1 MAAMMILTF
10 AGSTSIPFDYG
21 AAVGIQKEFIKSE
34 DGTVLSEKHT
44 VTVKGAIVAT
54 DGADGL
60 ARYTALVTKGVDVV
74 RKKGGAERAANLV
87 AGSLVLTAGG
97 GDAFGGIYTSAFL
110 TGASLSE
117 PSDDTAGIQ
126 FQEVSLTFECLVLTG
141 ITYNLKAASEQ
152 FEIKRD
158 EDQLFYGNAAGAF
171 TGESDDPYYG
181 FIITHTLSAT
191 GQAKI
196 GATTNSEAYN
206 EASKYIDAKKKS
218 SLLGVI
224 ISNDAQGGNLYN
236 KFNTNKF
243 GVDSGGEYNFAGTGA
258 TGATPAAG
266 YQEYNRTSTETK
278 DLAGG
283 SCTLT
288 RTYFYSNA
296 PFLIDITGSYEKSE
310 DSIDMVKVDGTVTGL
325 SSKDYKDK
333 NHDKYTKAKAGFD
346 VMKGTGDPFGKE
358 SPLYKFADKIFG
370 DNVYST
376 FYAMNMILDDRPI
389 SSSVGENK
397 VKGTIQFSVGY
408 KPIPATVKGEKDAI
422 PHCIALN
429 VTVSEENKPLEIAGA
444 KIQQKTVVPVMILG
458 REKGPILQDMK
469 TTKESTKTAQLEAT
483 VDIVERKKLNDALIE
498 SGVALAL
505 SYAPVNANSFLNA
518 LTYNWDWTVGKLT
531 VNVGW
536 IYTKK

>member
-1 MAAMMILTF
+1 MAAMMTLTF

-44 VTVKGAIVAT
+44 VTVKGAIVST
-54 DGADGL
+54 DGPDGL

-74 RKKGGAERAANLV
+74 RKKGGAGRAAKLV

-126 FQEVSLTFECLVLTG
+126 FQEISLTFECSVLTG

-152 FEIKRD
+152 FEIKRE
-158 EDQLFYGNAAGAF
+158 EDQLFYGNGSGAF
-171 TGESDDPYYG
+171 TGVDDKPFYG
-181 FIITHTLSAT
+181 FTITHTLSAT

-196 GATTNSEAYN
+196 GGAEGSDSEAFN
-206 EASKYIDAKKKS
+206 EASKYIKDKKKTA
-218 SLLGVI
+218 LLNEI
-224 ISNDAQGGNLYN
+224 ISTDVQNGTLLSTFTPT
-236 KFNTNKF
+236 KFQAAA
-243 GVDSGGEYNFAGTGA
+243 VAGEYDFDA
-258 TGATPAAG
+258 T
-266 YQEYNRTSTETK
+266 YKEYNTTSVETK

-310 DSIDMVKVDGTVTGL
+310 DSIDAIKVDGTVTGL
-325 SSKDYKDK
+325 STKLYNDK
-333 NHDKYTKAKAGFD
+333 EHDKYTKAKAGFD
-346 VMKGTGDPFGKE
+346 IMKGASPFG
-358 SPLYKFADKIFG
+358 SGTPIYLFAEQIFT
-370 DNVYST
+370 DTKYSA
-376 FYAMNMILDDRPI
+376 FYDLNMVLDPRPI
-389 SSSVGENK
+389 SSSVSENK

-408 KPIPATVKGEKDAI
+408 KPIPSTVQSEKSAI
-422 PHCIALN
+422 PHCIALVVN
-429 VTVSEENKPLEIAGA
+429 VNEENKPFSIGG
-444 KIQQKTVVPVMILG
+444 KTIQQQTVVPVMILG

-469 TTKESTKTAQLEAT
+469 TTKESSKTVQLEAT
-483 VDIVERKKLNDALIE
+483 VDIFERKKLNDPLILA
-498 SGVALAL
+498 GVNLAL
-505 SYAPVNANSFLNA
+505 SYAPSGMNSFLNA
-518 LTYNWDWTVGKLT
+518 LTHNWDWTIGKLT
-531 VNVGW
+531 VNAGW

>member
-1 MAAMMILTF
+1 MAAMMTLTF
-10 AGSTSIPFDYG
+10 AGSTSIPFNYG

-60 ARYTALVTKGVDVV
+60 ARYTTLVTTGVDVV
-74 RKKGGAERAANLV
+74 RQKGGTGRAANLV

-196 GATTNSEAYN
+196 GTTTNSEAYN
-206 EASKYIDAKKKS
+206 EAAKYIAAKKKS
-218 SLLGVI
+218 SLLNVT
-224 ISNDAQGGNLYN
+224 ISNDAQGGTLYDSFIPT
-236 KFNTNKF
+236 KFQA
-243 GVDSGGEYNFAGTGA
+243 GSVAGEYTFDGS
-258 TGATPAAG
+258 
-266 YQEYNRTSTETK
+266 YKEYNTTSTETK

-370 DNVYST
+370 DNKYST
-376 FYAMNMILDDRPI
+376 FYSTNMVLDDRPI

-408 KPIPATVKGEKDAI
+408 KPLPTEVLGYKKQIPE
-422 PHCIALN
+422 CIAIN
-429 VTVSEENKPLEIAGA
+429 ITATEENKPFTVNGVTV
-444 KIQQKTVVPVMILG
+444 QQKTVVPVMILG

-469 TTKESTKTAQLEAT
+469 TTKESTKTVQIEAT
-483 VDIVERKKLNDALIE
+483 VDIKQRYKDNTSVVE
-498 SGVALAL
+498 SGLAVAL
-505 SYAPVNANSFLNA
+505 SHAPTEANSFLTT
-518 LTYNWDWTVGKLT
+518 LTHNWDWTVGKLT
-531 VNVGW
+531 FNAGW
-536 IYTKK
+536 IYTK

>member
-1 MAAMMILTF
+1 MAAIMTLTF

-44 VTVKGAIVAT
+44 VTIKGAIVST
-54 DGADGL
+54 DGTDGL
-60 ARYTALVTKGVDVV
+60 ARYTALVTKGVDFV

-97 GDAFGGIYTSAFL
+97 GDAFANVYTSAFL

-126 FQEVSLTFECLVLTG
+126 FQEVSLTFECFVLTG

-171 TGESDDPYYG
+171 TGDSDNPYYG

-191 GQAKI
+191 GQAKV
-196 GATTNSEAYN
+196 GNDNSEAYN

-224 ISNDAQGGNLYN
+224 ISKDAQGGNLYN

-243 GVDSGGEYNFAGTGA
+243 GVDSGGDYDFAGTAAVGD
-258 TGATPAAG
+258 TPATG

-283 SCTLT
+283 SCSLT

-310 DSIDMVKVDGTVTGL
+310 DSIDMIKVDGTVTGL

-346 VMKGTGDPFGKE
+346 VMKGTGNPFGKG

-370 DNVYST
+370 DNKYST
-376 FYAMNMILDDRPI
+376 FYSANMILDDRPI

-408 KPIPATVKGEKDAI
+408 KPLPTEVLGYKKQIPE
-422 PHCIALN
+422 CIAIN
-429 VTVSEENKPLEIAGA
+429 ITVSEENKPFTVNGVI
-444 KIQQKTVVPVMILG
+444 IQQQTVVPVMILG
-458 REKGPILQDMK
+458 RKKGPILQDMK
-469 TTKESTKTAQLEAT
+469 TTKESTKTVQIEAT
-483 VDIVERKKLNDALIE
+483 VDIAQRYKDNTSVVA
-498 SGVALAL
+498 SGLAVAL
-505 SYAPVNANSFLNA
+505 SHAPTESNSFLTT
-518 LTYNWDWTVGKLT
+518 LTHNWDWAVGKLT
-531 VNVGW
+531 FNAGW
-536 IYTKK
+536 IYTK

>member
-1 MAAMMILTF
+1 MAAIMTLTF

-44 VTVKGAIVAT
+44 VTIKGAIVST
-54 DGADGL
+54 DGTDGL
-60 ARYTALVTKGVDVV
+60 ARYTALVTKGVDIV

-97 GDAFGGIYTSAFL
+97 GDAFANVYTSAFL

-126 FQEVSLTFECLVLTG
+126 FQEVSLTFECFVLTG

-171 TGESDDPYYG
+171 TGDSDNPYYG

-191 GQAKI
+191 GQAKV
-196 GATTNSEAYN
+196 GNDNSEAYN

-224 ISNDAQGGNLYN
+224 ISKDAQGGNLYN

-243 GVDSGGEYNFAGTGA
+243 GVDSGGDYDFAGTAAVGD
-258 TGATPAAG
+258 TPATG

-283 SCTLT
+283 SCSLT

-310 DSIDMVKVDGTVTGL
+310 DSIDMIKVDGTVTGL

-346 VMKGTGDPFGKE
+346 VMKGTGNPFGKG

-370 DNVYST
+370 DNKYST
-376 FYAMNMILDDRPI
+376 FYSANMILDDRPI

-408 KPIPATVKGEKDAI
+408 KPLPTEVLGYKKQIPE
-422 PHCIALN
+422 CIAIN
-429 VTVSEENKPLEIAGA
+429 ITVTEENKPFTVNGVI
-444 KIQQKTVVPVMILG
+444 IQQQTVVPVMILG
-458 REKGPILQDMK
+458 RKKGPILQDMK
-469 TTKESTKTAQLEAT
+469 TTKESTKTVQIEAT
-483 VDIVERKKLNDALIE
+483 VDIAQRYKDNTSVVA
-498 SGVALAL
+498 SGLAVAL
-505 SYAPVNANSFLNA
+505 SHAPTEGNSFLTT
-518 LTYNWDWTVGKLT
+518 LTHNWDWAVGKLT
-531 VNVGW
+531 FNAGW
-536 IYTKK
+536 IYTK

>member
-1 MAAMMILTF
+1 MAAMMTLTF

-44 VTVKGAIVAT
+44 VTVKGAIVST
-54 DGADGL
+54 DGSDGL

-74 RKKGGAERAANLV
+74 RKKGWAGRAAKLV

-126 FQEVSLTFECLVLTG
+126 FQEISLTFECSVLTG

-152 FEIKRD
+152 FEIKRE
-158 EDQLFYGNAAGAF
+158 EDQLFYGNGSGAF
-171 TGESDDPYYG
+171 TGVDDKPFYG
-181 FIITHTLSAT
+181 FTITHTLSAT

-196 GATTNSEAYN
+196 GGAEGSDSEAFN
-206 EASKYIDAKKKS
+206 EASKYIKDKKKTA
-218 SLLGVI
+218 LLNEI
-224 ISNDAQGGNLYN
+224 ISTDVQNGTLLSTFTPT
-236 KFNTNKF
+236 KFQAAA
-243 GVDSGGEYNFAGTGA
+243 VAGEYDFDA
-258 TGATPAAG
+258 T
-266 YQEYNRTSTETK
+266 YKEYNTTSVETK

-310 DSIDMVKVDGTVTGL
+310 DSIDAIKVDGTVTGL
-325 SSKDYKDK
+325 STKLYNDK
-333 NHDKYTKAKAGFD
+333 EHDKYTKAKAGFD
-346 VMKGTGDPFGKE
+346 IMKGASPFG
-358 SPLYKFADKIFG
+358 SGTPIYLFAEQIFT
-370 DNVYST
+370 DNKYSA
-376 FYAMNMILDDRPI
+376 FYDLNMVLDPRPI
-389 SSSVGENK
+389 SSSVSENK

-408 KPIPATVKGEKDAI
+408 KPIPSTVQSEKSAI
-422 PHCIALN
+422 PHCIALVVN
-429 VTVSEENKPLEIAGA
+429 VNEENKPFSIGG
-444 KIQQKTVVPVMILG
+444 KTIQQQTVVPVMILG

-469 TTKESTKTAQLEAT
+469 TTKESSKPVQLEAT
-483 VDIVERKKLNDALIE
+483 VDIFERKKLNDPLILA
-498 SGVALAL
+498 GVNLAL
-505 SYAPVNANSFLNA
+505 SYAPSGMNSFLNA
-518 LTYNWDWTVGKLT
+518 LTHNWDWTIGKLT
-531 VNVGW
+531 VNAGW

>member
-1 MAAMMILTF
+1 MAAIMTLTF

-44 VTVKGAIVAT
+44 VTIKGAIVST
-54 DGADGL
+54 DGTDGL
-60 ARYTALVTKGVDVV
+60 ARYTALVTKGVDIV

-97 GDAFGGIYTSAFL
+97 QDAFANVYTSAFL

-126 FQEVSLTFECLVLTG
+126 FQEVSLTFECFVLTG

-171 TGESDDPYYG
+171 TGDSDNPYYG

-191 GQAKI
+191 GQAKV
-196 GATTNSEAYN
+196 GNDNSEAYN

-224 ISNDAQGGNLYN
+224 ISKDAQGGNLYN

-243 GVDSGGEYNFAGTGA
+243 GVDSGGDYDFAGTAAVGD
-258 TGATPAAG
+258 TPATG

-283 SCTLT
+283 SCSLT

-310 DSIDMVKVDGTVTGL
+310 DSIDMIKVDGTVTGL

-346 VMKGTGDPFGKE
+346 VMKGTGNPFGKG

-370 DNVYST
+370 DNKYST
-376 FYAMNMILDDRPI
+376 FYSANMILDDRPI

-408 KPIPATVKGEKDAI
+408 KPLPTEVLGYKKQIPE
-422 PHCIALN
+422 CIAIN
-429 VTVSEENKPLEIAGA
+429 ITVTEENKPFTVNGVI
-444 KIQQKTVVPVMILG
+444 IQQQTVVPVMILG
-458 REKGPILQDMK
+458 RKKGPILQDMK
-469 TTKESTKTAQLEAT
+469 TTKESTKTVQIEAT
-483 VDIVERKKLNDALIE
+483 VDIAQRYKDNTSVVA
-498 SGVALAL
+498 SGLAVAL
-505 SYAPVNANSFLNA
+505 SHAPTEGNSFLTT
-518 LTYNWDWTVGKLT
+518 LTHNWDWAVGKLT
-531 VNVGW
+531 FNAGW
-536 IYTKK
+536 IYTK

>member
-1 MAAMMILTF
+1 MAAMMTLTF
-10 AGSTSIPFDYG
+10 ATTSIPFDYG

-44 VTVKGAIVAT
+44 VTVKGAIVST
-54 DGADGL
+54 DGPDGL

-74 RKKGGAERAANLV
+74 RKKGGAGRAAKLV

-126 FQEVSLTFECLVLTG
+126 FQEISLTFECSVLTG

-152 FEIKRD
+152 FEIKRE
-158 EDQLFYGNAAGAF
+158 EDQLFYGNGSGAF
-171 TGESDDPYYG
+171 TGVDDKPFYG
-181 FIITHTLSAT
+181 FTITHTLSAT

-196 GATTNSEAYN
+196 GGAEGSDSEAFN
-206 EASKYIDAKKKS
+206 EASKYIKDKKKTA
-218 SLLGVI
+218 LLNEI
-224 ISNDAQGGNLYN
+224 ISTDVQNGTLLSTFTPT
-236 KFNTNKF
+236 KFQAAA
-243 GVDSGGEYNFAGTGA
+243 VAGEYDFDA
-258 TGATPAAG
+258 T
-266 YQEYNRTSTETK
+266 YKEYNTTSVETK

-310 DSIDMVKVDGTVTGL
+310 DSIDAIKVDGTVTGL
-325 SSKDYKDK
+325 STKLYNDK
-333 NHDKYTKAKAGFD
+333 EHDKYTKAKAGFD
-346 VMKGTGDPFGKE
+346 VMKGGSPFGVGT
-358 SPLYKFADKIFG
+358 PIYLFAEKIFD
-370 DNVYST
+370 DNKYST
-376 FYAMNMILDDRPI
+376 FYDMNMVLDPRPI
-389 SSSVGENK
+389 SSSVSENK

-408 KPIPATVKGEKDAI
+408 KPIPSTVQSEKSAI
-422 PHCIALN
+422 PHCIALVVN
-429 VTVSEENKPLEIAGA
+429 VSEENKPFSIGG
-444 KIQQKTVVPVMILG
+444 KTIQQQTVVPVMILG

-469 TTKESTKTAQLEAT
+469 TTKESSKTVQLEAT
-483 VDIVERKKLNDALIE
+483 VDIVERKKLNDPLILA
-498 SGVALAL
+498 GVGLAL
-505 SYAPVNANSFLNA
+505 TYAPTGVNSFLNA
-518 LTYNWDWTVGKLT
+518 LTHNWDWTIGKLT
-531 VNVGW
+531 VNAGW